1 MKFVQGIISTV
12 KNVFQAE
19 TWQTKVVVL
28 EAEILRFFF
37 FFLGKVKK
45 KKKDCPLLRYRIGR
59 LWNFSML
66 FSVLL

>member
-37 FFLGKVKK
+37 FLGKVKK
-45 KKKDCPLLRYRIGR
+45 KKKGLPTSKVQD
-59 LWNFSML
+59 W
-66 FSVLL
+66 

>member
-37 FFLGKVKK
+37 FFFWERLKK
-45 KKKDCPLLRYRIGR
+45 KKRIAH
-59 LWNFSML
+59 F
-66 FSVLL
+66 